1 MSTGIRL
8 FLLTKDPKRCINNYY
23 IQLIRVN
30 QRIQALRPSRANMNK
45 EDEKSV
51 LAEHLKKLSPD
62 DRIHMDSA
70 TIHVSRDTFIRD
82 IPMKHRAYLEIT
94 GIGNEVRI
102 VELRREETV
111 IGRTIECD
119 IPLPSNNV
127 SRKHAC
133 IGFRNEE
140 YHIKDLNSTNGVYV
154 NGVRVEKCVLRNLDQ
169 IEIGGIKLVFNEE
182 QTLEKT

>member
-1 MSTGIRL
+1 M
-8 FLLTKDPKRCINNYY
+8 YY

-30 QRIQALRPSRANMNK
+30 QRVQSLRASGTNMNK
-45 EDEKSV
+45 KDEKGV
-51 LAEHLKKLSPD
+51 LEEHLKNLSLE

-70 TIHVSRDTFIRD
+70 TIHVSREAFIRD
-82 IPMKHRAYLEIT
+82 IPMKHRAFLEIT
-94 GIGNEVRI
+94 GIGNEARV

-111 IGRTIECD
+111 IGRTSECD

-133 IGFRNEE
+133 VGFRNEE

-154 NGVRVEKCVLRNLDQ
+154 NGVKIEKCVLRNLDQ
-169 IEIGGIKLVFNEE
+169 IEIGGIKLLFNEE
-182 QTLEKT
+182 QTLEQT

>member
-1 MSTGIRL
+1 M
-8 FLLTKDPKRCINNYY
+8 YY

-30 QRIQALRPSRANMNK
+30 QRVQSLRASGTKMNK
-45 EDEKSV
+45 KDEKNI
-51 LAEHLKKLSPD
+51 LEEHLKKLSQE

-70 TIHVSRDTFIRD
+70 TIHVSRETFIRE

-94 GIGNEVRI
+94 GIGNKAKV
-102 VELRREETV
+102 VELRREETI
-111 IGRTIECD
+111 IGRTSECD

-133 IGFRNEE
+133 VGFRNEE

-169 IEIGGIKLVFNEE
+169 IEIGEIKLVFNEE
-182 QTLEKT
+182 QTLEQT

>member
-1 MSTGIRL
+1 
-8 FLLTKDPKRCINNYY
+8 
-23 IQLIRVN
+23 
-30 QRIQALRPSRANMNK
+30 MNK
-45 EDEKSV
+45 KDEKGV
-51 LAEHLKKLSPD
+51 LEEHLKNLSPE

-70 TIHVSRDTFIRD
+70 TIHVSREAFIRD
-82 IPMKHRAYLEIT
+82 IPMKHRAFLEIT
-94 GIGNEVRI
+94 GIFKQAKV
-102 VELRREETV
+102 VELLREETV
-111 IGRTIECD
+111 IGRTSECD

-133 IGFRNEE
+133 VGFRNEE

>member
-1 MSTGIRL
+1 L

-133 IGFRNEE
+133 VGFRNEE

-154 NGVRVEKCVLRNLDQ
+154 NGVKVEKCVLRNLDQ
-169 IEIGGIKLVFNEE
+169 IEIGGIKILFNEE
-182 QTLEKT
+182 QTLEQT

>member
-1 MSTGIRL
+1 
-8 FLLTKDPKRCINNYY
+8 
-23 IQLIRVN
+23 
-30 QRIQALRPSRANMNK
+30 MNK
-45 EDEKSV
+45 KDEKSV
-51 LAEHLKKLSPD
+51 LREHLNNLSSN
-62 DRIHMDSA
+62 DRNHMDSA
-70 TIHVSRDTFIRD
+70 TIYVSRDTFIRD

-102 VELRREETV
+102 AQLRREEAV
-111 IGRTIECD
+111 IGRTVECD
-119 IPLPSNNV
+119 VPLPSNHV

-133 IGFRNEE
+133 VGFRNEE

-182 QTLEKT
+182 QTLEQT